1 MGSDSGSDASLE
13 VPLAPEER
21 ADREGA
27 REPSPD
33 GSARGERRA
42 LAWLAGAAVLVVV
55 RLMLPV
61 GLGILLGALTAFTV
75 EPLYARLQKQMGSK
89 GPAALIV
96 VLGTALVLL
105 GVFAGLL
112 SLFVDKGVGF
122 GEKLVGA
129 FTPDGDGTQLLATVT
144 KHLARFGVN
153 HDMLLEKAREG
164 AANVASH
171 AAEAAGS
178 VAQIFGEGALALFFL
193 LLTMHLFLRTW
204 NAMLPRAQSVFPLRP
219 DYTRALFEE
228 FRKVGRTTLQ
238 GTIVTGVAQGLLAG
252 IGYAIAGVPDAIFFG
267 AVTAIASLIPAVG
280 TMLVWVPAGVILLL
294 SGRAV
299 AGGFELA
306 WGAVCVVGLSDYVI
320 RPRLV
325 GGDENTPALLTFAAL
340 LGGAEVFGL
349 QGLIVGPLLMS
360 LALAV
365 LRIYEREALTRR
377 RAAREGDTGT
387 KGAREGIESALG
399 NIRKEL

>member
-1 MGSDSGSDASLE
+1 M
-13 VPLAPEER
+13 PEEK
-21 ADREGA
+21 ADLEGA
-27 REPSPD
+27 REPSPV
-33 GSARGERRA
+33 GSARSERLA

-55 RLMLPV
+55 RLCLPV

-75 EPLYARLQKQMGSK
+75 EPLYARLVKKMRSESG
-89 GPAALIV
+89 AALILV
-96 VLGTALVLL
+96 IGTALVLL
-105 GVFAGLL
+105 GTLAGLL

-122 GEKLVGA
+122 GGRLVTA
-129 FTPDGDGTQLLATVT
+129 FAPDGNGTQMLASVT
-144 KHLARFGVN
+144 KHLQRFGVN

-204 NAMLPRAQSVFPLRP
+204 NEMLPRAQSVFPLRP

-238 GTIVTGVAQGLLAG
+238 GTVVTGIAQGLLAG
-252 IGYAIAGVPDAIFFG
+252 IGYALAGVPDAIFFG
-267 AVTAIASLIPAVG
+267 TVTAMASLIPAVG
-280 TMLVWVPAGVILLL
+280 TLLVWVPAGVILILT
-294 SGRAV
+294 GH
-299 AGGFELA
+299 AGAGIFELV
-306 WGAVCVVGLSDYVI
+306 WGALCVVGVSDYVI
-320 RPRLV
+320 RPKLV

-377 RAAREGDTGT
+377 RAAREASAHG
-387 KGAREGIESALG
+387 KPKAREGIESALG
-399 NIRKEL
+399 NIRK

>member
-1 MGSDSGSDASLE
+1 MAFASE
-13 VPLAPEER
+13 TKGAPREIPLAPDER

-27 REPSPD
+27 LEPTPA
-33 GSARGERRA
+33 GSARSERLA
-42 LAWLAGAAVLVVV
+42 LAWLAGAAVFVVL

-75 EPLYARLQKQMGSK
+75 EPLYAQLTRRTRSE
-89 GPAALIV
+89 AASAILLV
-96 VLGTALVLL
+96 VGTALVLL
-105 GVFAGLL
+105 GTLAALL

-122 GEKLVGA
+122 GGKLVA
-129 FTPDGDGTQLLATVT
+129 SFAPDGEGTQALASVT

-164 AANVASH
+164 AAIVASH

-178 VAQIFGEGALALFFL
+178 VAGLFGEGALALFFL
-193 LLTMHLFLRTW
+193 LLTMYLFLRTW
-204 NAMLPRAQSVFPLRP
+204 NQMLPRAQSVFPLRP

-238 GTIVTGVAQGLLAG
+238 GTVVTGIAQGVLAG
-252 IGYAIAGVPDAIFFG
+252 IGYALAGVPDALFFG

-280 TMLVWVPAGVILLL
+280 TMLVWVPAGVILILTGHL
-294 SGRAV
+294 G
-299 AGGFELA
+299 AGIFELI
-306 WGAVCVVGLSDYVI
+306 WGLLCVVGLSDYVI

-377 RAAREGDTGT
+377 RAAKEGSAGVAPP
-387 KGAREGIESALG
+387 AREGIESALG
-399 NIRKEL
+399 NIRK